1 MKILNY
7 AQLGDEP
14 RKELSG
20 ARWLFLHHSEIVN
33 STSILMFTELYGILV
48 GVDHR
53 GQEISPGLWQRAVHL
68 MIVDG
73 TEEEAKQIQ
82 RKTGI
87 TKVVSDRENDLQHH
101 CW

>member
-1 MKILNY
+1 
-7 AQLGDEP
+7 
-14 RKELSG
+14 
-20 ARWLFLHHSEIVN
+20 
-33 STSILMFTELYGILV
+33 
-48 GVDHR
+48 
-53 GQEISPGLWQRAVHL
+53 